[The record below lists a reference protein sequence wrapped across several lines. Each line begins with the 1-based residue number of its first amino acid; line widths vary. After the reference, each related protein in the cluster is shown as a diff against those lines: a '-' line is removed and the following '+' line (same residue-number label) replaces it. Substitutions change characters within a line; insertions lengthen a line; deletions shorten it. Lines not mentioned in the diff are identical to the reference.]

1 MKDKPTAAVLTLG
14 CKVNQYESVALTER
28 LAALGFEIV
37 GGDDAAD
44 VYIVN
49 TCAVTAEAERKSRN
63 LARRCIRRNPSASVI
78 VMGCASETS
87 PEEMAKIEGV
97 RHVFGT
103 KDKLSAA
110 NVAAADVAAAAD
122 IASEKS
128 DNKGA
133 AVIHVNEG
141 EVAALKKI
149 EPMKITSSPRTRAY
163 VKICDGCGGKCAYCI
178 IPRARGPVRSRMT
191 GDIIDEVR
199 GLAAA
204 GVREVVFTGIETAD
218 FGRDT
223 GEDLISLLAAASDIY
238 GLDRIRLSSLEPTIF
253 TPEFAAA
260 VAEIPKIAPHFH
272 VSLQSGCD
280 RTLHAMK
287 RRYGTERVLESIA
300 FLREK
305 IPDLMLSAD
314 MIVGFPGETEE
325 DFAETLEFI
334 KRFRPL
340 HLHVFPFSR
349 RRGTVAETMENQV
362 PETVKHERSARLISL
377 GERLRDEEIASYLE
391 RTEVTDVLF
400 EADASGMHSGHTENF
415 VEVRTAPTGAS
426 VTGQI
431 LPVKLEC
438 ARDGVVYGRALIPD
452 SGANCRKNS

>member
-87 PEEMAKIEGV
+87 PERMAKIEGV

-110 NVAAADVAAAAD
+110 EAALAEVT
-122 IASEKS
+122 SEKS
-128 DNKGA
+128 DNKGS
-133 AVIHVNEG
+133 AVIHINAG
-141 EVAALKKI
+141 EVAAMKKI

-191 GDIIDEVR
+191 GDIIEEVR
-199 GLAAA
+199 GLAAS

-223 GEDLISLLAAASDIY
+223 GEDLISLLAAASDID

-260 VAEIPKIAPHFH
+260 VSEIPKIAPHFH

-287 RRYGTERVLESIA
+287 RRYGTERVLENIA

-314 MIVGFPGETEE
+314 MIVGFPEETEE

-349 RRGTVAETMENQV
+349 RRGTVADTMENQV
-362 PETVKHERSARLISL
+362 PETVKHGRSARLISL

-400 EADASGMHSGHTENF
+400 EADSSGMHSGHTENF
-415 VEVRTAPTGAS
+415 IEVRTAPTGDV